1 MIIPAATRQ
10 IPLLLLLSLCGL
22 GTFTLSGCGNK
33 GPLYLPP
40 PRVEQQSLPLEEA
53 PADDAQ
59 TSETE

>member
-33 GPLYLPP
+33 GPLTQA
-40 PRVEQQSLPLEEA
+40 EQQQGQLKN
-53 PADDAQ
+53 
-59 TSETE
+59 